1 MNRRSYFITIFLLLI
16 TFVGVIFLGARSL
29 PVVVETNLEKL
40 PMKIDTYSGSEDSF
54 PEKVYRELNAD
65 KNIYRHYSNEKGEK
79 ADLYIGYYGT
89 AKGGRTPH
97 NPLACLSGAGWVVLQ
112 SSTTTLYPY
121 YYPKG
126 IEVNY
131 MLARK
136 GSIFETLLHW
146 YQSEGDLVLQTGV
159 QQNIRR
165 FIGRVFHN
173 RNDGAFV
180 RVTVTSTGKDTA
192 NAKKIAEDLSEKII
206 NLLPNYWPIEK
217 S

>member
-1 MNRRSYFITIFLLLI
+1 MTKRSWFITILLLLT
-16 TFVGVIFLGARSL
+16 TFVGVIFLDDRSL

-54 PEKVYRELNAD
+54 PEKVYQELNAD

-112 SSTTTLYPY
+112 SSTTTLYPT

-126 IEVNY
+126 IKVNY

-136 GSIFETLLHW
+136 GPIFETLLHW

-165 FIGRVFHN
+165 FLGRVFHN

-180 RVTVTSTGKDTA
+180 RLTVTSTEGDTA
-192 NAKKIAEDLSEKII
+192 KAKKIAEEFSEKIL